1 MRNDER
7 LVKLLTQGNFHRP
20 ICSSRKQEYGMVKKY
35 AAAYGIEIDEIDF
48 DNAYADYYGDG
59 CELEWPKE

>member
-1 MRNDER
+1 
-7 LVKLLTQGNFHRP
+7 
-20 ICSSRKQEYGMVKKY
+20 MVKKY